1 LIFLKLKHDWI
12 GGFCFRM
19 GQIVNMLRAR
29 LRDDPRDFHAVN
41 ARGLRPV
48 FRAGVAQAQGQYA
61 DNGRVRLDF
70 RDCNT

>member
-1 LIFLKLKHDWI
+1 LIFLKLKHNWI

-41 ARGLRPV
+41 AMSVLYPR
-48 FRAGVAQAQGQYA
+48 RAG
-61 DNGRVRLDF
+61 RLFFGGVLSKTDICF
-70 RDCNT
+70 IKSAKMC